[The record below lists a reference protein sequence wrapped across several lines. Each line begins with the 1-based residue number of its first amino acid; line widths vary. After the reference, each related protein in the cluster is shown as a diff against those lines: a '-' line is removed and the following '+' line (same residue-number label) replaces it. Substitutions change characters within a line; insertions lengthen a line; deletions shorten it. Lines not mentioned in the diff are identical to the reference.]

1 LIGANIWKI
10 LLTIMKPIND
20 CDQNAPVDAHITAVS
35 AALTVTTALNVN
47 ATNVAS
53 DPNNNPD
60 IYLVYPESPGFH
72 PLPYGQH

>member
-1 LIGANIWKI
+1 
-10 LLTIMKPIND
+10 MKPIND
-20 CDQNAPVDAHITAVS
+20 YDQNAPVDAHITAAS
-35 AALTVTTALNVN
+35 AAATATTALNAN

-60 IYLVYPESPGFH
+60 IYLVYPESPGSH